1 MCEKHKELVNGED
14 FINYVELQNE
24 GIINMWDRE
33 SVMELTG
40 LDKKQIGFIM
50 ENYEKLEQKYKDEL
64 EIERLNAK

>member
-40 LDKKQIGFIM
+40 LDKEQIVFIM
-50 ENYEKLEQKYKDEL
+50 KNYEKLEQKYKDEL